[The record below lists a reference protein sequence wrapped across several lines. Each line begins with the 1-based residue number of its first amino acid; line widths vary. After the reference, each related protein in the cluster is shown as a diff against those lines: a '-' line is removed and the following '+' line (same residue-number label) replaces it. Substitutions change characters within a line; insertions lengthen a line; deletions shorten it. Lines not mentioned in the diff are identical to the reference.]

1 MSLTPEELQIVEYG
15 KSQGKTKA
23 QVLSALGRYRQ
34 TKQESSR
41 ETATERIT
49 GAIKD
54 APSDIA
60 EGFRGVGEQAF
71 SAGEDIVETARDK
84 DLSLG
89 EKLRGVGGRFFS
101 GIGRTIGEAGLT
113 ALKLPFSERQ
123 EGRIKEK
130 ATDIAQD
137 VVESKP
143 AQDIAA
149 FYNAQSEDTKREI
162 RNALGFAEGLTEI
175 GVAGVAKRALTETAD
190 VLSDGAKVAL
200 KESDDFLDGI
210 KKGKSAF
217 TPTALNQVKS
227 KIKDIRFNMSDID
240 PQVETALARSSFDDV
255 NRYFQQAKKAKNDV
269 RANTP
274 LEIVGQKA
282 EEAFDVI
289 DEARKKAIDG
299 KKSILANVQG
309 QPLEKGIINDVFE
322 SGAKNVGERF
332 GVKIDTDGTISALD
346 NRFNQLD
353 GTDQRL
359 VSDFFG
365 KLNSLGD
372 SPTLKQTDDFI
383 DWAQSQLYK
392 QKKSLA
398 TLDSA
403 SEPIVRQLQG
413 ITGDLNGRLKESV
426 SNGYGEVNARIA
438 SLIEL
443 QDELSRG
450 LGADARKGGGF
461 VKRIFSPA
469 GGNTRRI
476 FDQVQKETGIDLF
489 KEATL
494 AKFAMESVGDTRQA
508 SLLKKLDV
516 AVDDASKLSLTE
528 PLSVIKFIRERADLD
543 SQELANEIIRRNRS
557 SVVE

>member
-143 AQDIAA
+143 AQDIVA

-175 GVAGVAKRALTETAD
+175 GGAGAATRTARKGVELAGDAFNSLKTKIDSIDIKPRAIPEA
-190 VLSDGAKVAL
+190 VQV
-200 KESDDFLDGI
+200 E
-210 KKGKSAF
+210 GKSA
-217 TPTALNQVKS
+217 VKDFF
-227 KIKDIRFNMSDID
+227 KDIKPKADEQRDRLIARSLKLAPVEDISVVNSILD
-240 PQVETALARSSFDDV
+240 PQGAGVDTFGDFMGRYNLIGDTADETVESIARFKQQNLDAVSDAVALVDAQFDIGDVPGLPQTMDFINKQFANVDSRSFK
-255 NRYFQQAKKAKNDV
+255 QAKNIIDSIGAKDTIDLTDVLTIRKIADEFTNFYKRSGEVKEAITSQNMAENIGDIRRFIEAEVNAQYPDQIDIKELNKNVRASSEILNSIVKRSGKNDTESLFKLGDMAIIGAGNV
-269 RANTP
+269 TAP
-274 LEIVGQKA
+274 GAGFAGLVA
-282 EEAFDVI
+282 
-289 DEARKKAIDG
+289 KK
-299 KKSILANVQG
+299 
-309 QPLEKGIINDVFE
+309 VFE
-322 SGAKNVGERF
+322 SSPIQLRMAR
-332 GVKIDTDGTISALD
+332 
-346 NRFNQLD
+346 QLD
-353 GTDQRL
+353 SYVDRATKGQ
-359 VSDFFG
+359 F
-365 KLNSLGD
+365 
-372 SPTLKQTDDFI
+372 
-383 DWAQSQLYK
+383 SQ
-392 QKKSLA
+392 Q
-398 TLDSA
+398 
-403 SEPIVRQLQG
+403 EF
-413 ITGDLNGRLKESV
+413 E
-426 SNGYGEVNARIA
+426 EV
-438 SLIEL
+438 
-443 QDELSRG
+443 
-450 LGADARKGGGF
+450 
-461 VKRIFSPA
+461 
-469 GGNTRRI
+469 
-476 FDQVQKETGIDLF
+476 
-489 KEATL
+489 
-494 AKFAMESVGDTRQA
+494 
-508 SLLKKLDV
+508 KKL
-516 AVDDASKLSLTE
+516 L
-528 PLSVIKFIRERADLD
+528 
-543 SQELANEIIRRNRS
+543 QEELGKSFNE
-557 SVVE
+557 